1 MRRVAGNPAGD
12 VAYMGHACGMNGDL
26 TVLENLR
33 SALHIAG
40 VACSERACREVLAR
54 MGLAGREDD
63 EVRHLSQG
71 QRRRLALSRV
81 QLSERP
87 VWLLDEPLADLDAN
101 GEQALAQCLSLHA
114 GQGGVGGGDDPP
126 RHRQPLPVHA
136 VPEPGRVCRCAP
148 R

>member
-1 MRRVAGNPAGD
+1 
-12 VAYMGHACGMNGDL
+12 MNGDL

-40 VACSERACREVLAR
+40 VACSERACREVLGR

-71 QRRRLALSRV
+71 QRRRLVLSRV
-81 QLSERP
+81 QLSKRP

-101 GEQALAQCLSLHA
+101 GEQALAQSLSLHA
-114 GQGGVGGGDDPP
+114 EQGGLAVVTT
-126 RHRQPLPVHA
+126 HRDIGS
-136 VPEPGRVCRCAP
+136 PGRCAQSLNLDEFADA
-148 R
+148 RRVELDR

>member
-1 MRRVAGNPAGD
+1 V
-12 VAYMGHACGMNGDL
+12 V
-26 TVLENLR
+26 
-33 SALHIAG
+33 
-40 VACSERACREVLAR
+40 CSERACREVLAR

-71 QRRRLALSRV
+71 QRRRLVLSRV

-114 GQGGVGGGDDPP
+114 GQGGLAVVTT
-126 RHRQPLPVHA
+126 HRDIGSP
-136 VPEPGRVCRCAP
+136 CRCTQSLNLDEFADA
-148 R
+148 RRVELDH